1 MPFLAIAT
9 GCVEREEL
17 RFEIWDLRF
26 EEPWLCH
33 PLAGWQANTIRRG
46 ALATWESCE
55 TLSRGERW
63 YAVPKGDLRFEE
75 TSDYQASDGRLSDR
89 SVANTFPDNRGRLR
103 SAGGFLDSVKTLHRV
118 PKSAEVGPRRT
129 MVRFISL
136 LTIVHPLPLRGV
148 HP

>member
-1 MPFLAIAT
+1 MY
-9 GCVEREEL
+9 
-17 RFEIWDLRF
+17 
-26 EEPWLCH
+26 H

-46 ALATWESCE
+46 ALE

-103 SAGGFLDSVKTLHRV
+103 SAGGFLDSALLHS
-118 PKSAEVGPRRT
+118 K
-129 MVRFISL
+129 
-136 LTIVHPLPLRGV
+136 
-148 HP
+148 

>member
-1 MPFLAIAT
+1 M
-9 GCVEREEL
+9 
-17 RFEIWDLRF
+17 
-26 EEPWLCH
+26 CH
-33 PLAGWQANTIRRG
+33 PLA
-46 ALATWESCE
+46 
-55 TLSRGERW
+55 GERW

-89 SVANTFPDNRGRLR
+89 SVANTFPNNGGRLR
-103 SAGGFLDSVKTLHRV
+103 SAGGFLDSVETLHRV

-148 HP
+148 PLKGKREI

>member
-1 MPFLAIAT
+1 MINDRRTMWQMLFLAIEA
-9 GCVEREEL
+9 GCIEREEL
-17 RFEIWDLRF
+17 RFED
-26 EEPWLCH
+26 
-33 PLAGWQANTIRRG
+33 
-46 ALATWESCE
+46 E

-89 SVANTFPDNRGRLR
+89 SVANTFPDNGGRLR
-103 SAGGFLDSVKTLHRV
+103 SAGGFLDSVETLHRV

-148 HP
+148 PLKGKREI

>member
-1 MPFLAIAT
+1 MI
-9 GCVEREEL
+9 
-17 RFEIWDLRF
+17 
-26 EEPWLCH
+26 
-33 PLAGWQANTIRRG
+33 
-46 ALATWESCE
+46 E

-89 SVANTFPDNRGRLR
+89 SVANTFPDNGGRLR
-103 SAGGFLDSVKTLHRV
+103 SAGGFLDSVETLHRV

-148 HP
+148 PLKGKREI